1 MLSGAES
8 DAPALFSQTATSS
21 MFSQSVLP
29 DSEPVL
35 GLVGGALGLFKPV
48 FERIDEVS
56 RLITV
61 VLACC

>member
-8 DAPALFSQTATSS
+8 DAPALFSQTTASS
-21 MFSQSVLP
+21 MFNQTVLP

-48 FERIDEVS
+48 VERIDEVS
-56 RLITV
+56 RLIV
-61 VLACC
+61 AVL